1 MAFEV
6 WFPNLGIKIE
16 KLSRQALSVFGFEI
30 YWYGV
35 IIGMSILLAW
45 LLVLH
50 EAKRTN
56 QSPEEYMDFGIVAI
70 ILSIIGARL
79 YYVIFSWSD
88 YQYNLIKIF
97 ATREGGLAIYG
108 AVLAGILSGIVYAR
122 IKKKDIWLM
131 ADTVLPSL
139 LLGQALGRWGNFF
152 NREAF
157 GGHTEGLFAMR
168 YIKDQVHG
176 VAASVLE
183 NTVLVEGIEY
193 IQVHP
198 TFLYESLW
206 SIGLLIILLVIR
218 RKYKKFD
225 GQVGILYA
233 IGYGLGRLWIEEL
246 RTDQLLIGSTNI
258 AVSQV
263 VSVLMIAVGLALYLW
278 RQKLALESK
287 KIAG

>member
-16 KLSRQALSVFGFEI
+16 NLSRQALSVFGFEI

-35 IIGMSILLAW
+35 IIGTAILLAW
-45 LLVLH
+45 LLALY

-56 QSPEEYMDFGIVAI
+56 QNPEEYMDFGIAAI
-70 ILSIIGARL
+70 ILSIIGARV

-88 YQYNLIKIF
+88 YKDNLIKIF
-97 ATREGGLAIYG
+97 AFREGGLAIYG
-108 AVLAGILSGIVYAR
+108 AVLAGILSGIVYAKM
-122 IKKKDIWLM
+122 KKKNVWLM

-157 GGHTEGLFAMR
+157 GGYTDGLFAMR

-183 NTVLVEGIEY
+183 NTVIVEGIEY

-206 SIGLLIILLVIR
+206 SIGLLIILIVIR
-218 RKYKKFD
+218 VKYKKFD
-225 GQVGILYA
+225 GQVGTLYA
-233 IGYGLGRLWIEEL
+233 IGYGMGRLWIEGL

-258 AVSQV
+258 AISQV
-263 VSVLMIAVGLALYLW
+263 VSVLMIIVGITLYLW
-278 RQKLALESK
+278 RQKLAVASK
-287 KIAG
+287 KIG

>member
-16 KLSRQALSVFGFEI
+16 TLSKQALSIFGFEI

-35 IIGMSILLAW
+35 IIGTSILLAW

-50 EAKRTN
+50 EAKCTN
-56 QSPEEYMDFGIVAI
+56 QNPEEYMDFGIVAI
-70 ILSIIGARL
+70 ILSILGARL

-97 ATREGGLAIYG
+97 AFREGGLAIYG

-157 GGHTEGLFAMR
+157 GGYTEGFFAMR

-183 NTVLVEGIEY
+183 NTVFVEGIEY

-218 RKYKKFD
+218 GKYKKFD

-233 IGYGLGRLWIEEL
+233 IGYGVGRLWIEDL

-278 RQKLALESK
+278 RRKLSLESK